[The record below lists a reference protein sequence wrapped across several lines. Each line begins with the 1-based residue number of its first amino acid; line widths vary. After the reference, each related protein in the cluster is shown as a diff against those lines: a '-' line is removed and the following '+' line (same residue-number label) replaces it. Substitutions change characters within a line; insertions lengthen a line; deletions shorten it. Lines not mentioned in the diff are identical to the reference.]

1 MASQRKTS
9 RTRAGKQRSL
19 FLAILSGLGHLLRLF
34 VAWVYRHARKN
45 PLMAC
50 GFFLF
55 LVGFGFVTFNA
66 LFYQSASHHAVF
78 IQTRPLA
85 QQISAPSAQS
95 MSNKADHAQEGTVS
109 AVSSSASSASQT
121 QPSPT
126 SKETTLPDNLL
137 DAQKMLA
144 AMGLYD
150 GPLDGLDGPKTRNAI
165 ALWRQNSKG
174 NGNPNRGKQQD
185 DIASLISGAL
195 PKSGN
200 VDQVTTQSLSTT
212 RQAVANGQ
220 NIAAVK
226 EAAGNQNK
234 TGADNGDVKILQATP
249 AVAASQQATNING
262 FKAGTADIMRVQA
275 GLRAFGDDHVV
286 VTGTEDENTA
296 EALRNF
302 QKMFSLTITGKI
314 NQEVI
319 DKMKDIGLIG

>member
-19 FLAILSGLGHLLRLF
+19 FLAILAGLGHLLHLF
-34 VAWVYRHARKN
+34 AGWVYRHARKN

-85 QQISAPSAQS
+85 QVASAPSVQIT
-95 MSNKADHAQEGTVS
+95 SNKADHAQEGTVS
-109 AVSSSASSASQT
+109 ATSSSNSPTSQM

-126 SKETTLPDNLL
+126 AKGTTLPDNLL

-165 ALWRQNSKG
+165 ALWRQNSKEA
-174 NGNPNRGKQQD
+174 GNPNRAKQQD

-226 EAAGNQNK
+226 ETTGNQTK

-249 AVAASQQATNING
+249 AVAAPSQATNANG